1 MSAEMLVIDAHR
13 HAGLGQ
19 LMRDPDTTR
28 ADVDLTLRHMSECGI
43 DRSILCA
50 ITNFDYGKPNRDI
63 AEICR
68 RNPQKLIGF
77 ARHDPP
83 NRADAQAL
91 RREVQELGLQG
102 LKITRQ
108 PTRDLLEAVA
118 ELQVPLLYA
127 PELLGDVH
135 MIANE
140 YPQVPVVIAGLG
152 DSAKDFAR
160 HYEAIS
166 IARRYPNVF
175 LTTSALVAYQYLEIA
190 VGELG
195 AAKLIFASDG
205 PERDSRVERHRV
217 RLLKLSRADEE
228 QVLGQNIAHLLRG
241 GDGKK
246 PA

>member
-1 MSAEMLVIDAHR
+1 MPGEMLVIDAHR
-13 HAGLGQ
+13 HAGMGQ
-19 LMRDPDTTR
+19 LMLGPDTTR
-28 ADVDLTLRHMSECGI
+28 ADVDLTLRHMSECAI

-50 ITNFDYGKPNRDI
+50 ITNPDYAKANREI

-68 RNPQKLIGF
+68 RNPQKFIGF

-83 NRADAQAL
+83 NQAAALAL
-91 RREVQELGLQG
+91 RREVRESGLMG

-108 PTRDLLEAVA
+108 PTRELLEAA
-118 ELQVPLLYA
+118 ELKVPLLYA

-135 MIANE
+135 MIAHE

-152 DSAKDFAR
+152 DGSKDFAR

-175 LTTSALVAYQYLEIA
+175 LTTSALVAYQYLDIA
-190 VGELG
+190 VSELG

-205 PERDSRVERHRV
+205 PERDSRVERQRV

-228 QVLGQNIAHLLRG
+228 QVLGRTLR
-241 GDGKK
+241 
-246 PA
+246 

>member
-1 MSAEMLVIDAHR
+1 MPGEALVIDAHR

-19 LMRDPDTTR
+19 LMQDPDTTR
-28 ADVDLTLRHMSECGI
+28 ADVDLTLRHMAECGI

-50 ITNFDYGKPNRDI
+50 ITNFDYVQANRDI
-63 AEICR
+63 AMICR
-68 RNPQKLIGF
+68 RNPQKFIGF

-83 NRADAQAL
+83 NKAAARSL
-91 RREVQELGLQG
+91 RQEVQELGLKG
-102 LKITRQ
+102 IKITRQ
-108 PTRDLLEAVA
+108 PTRELLEAAA
-118 ELQVPLLYA
+118 ELKAPLLYT

-135 MIANE
+135 MISHE
-140 YPQVPVVIAGLG
+140 YPQVPVVVAGLG
-152 DSAKDFAR
+152 EGSKDFAR

-190 VGELG
+190 AEELG

-228 QVLGQNIAHLLRG
+228 QVLGRNIARLLPG
-241 GDGKK
+241 V
-246 PA
+246 A